1 MHSLWQQ
8 TACRPQC
15 SPKAQQGERRG
26 RRWGWRV
33 EVGDLGAGRSTWGP
47 AWCCLF
53 RARSP
58 PGPGCG
64 TAAGSEHRLSAN
76 RLPSALVSAQWL
88 LVVRLG
94 PPLGDHPS
102 SGCAAHTACNVERG
116 TSCCMLH
123 GAMVRV
129 VMLAYIARMS
139 YVVRCVPHAVPP
151 HAAGR
156 EYTIQHTAHAPDC
169 GPQPHGRQ
177 PPAACSMLYRL
188 PPIESNP

>member
-8 TACRPQC
+8 RHATHSA
-15 SPKAQQGERRG
+15 ARRLSRESG
-26 RRWGWRV
+26 
-33 EVGDLGAGRSTWGP
+33 EVGSGVGGWGLGSQRAGPLGDLLGAVCFEHDR
-47 AWCCLF
+47 LKVL
-53 RARSP
+53 
-58 PGPGCG
+58 
-64 TAAGSEHRLSAN
+64 AAVQQRVPSIDYLQRF

-102 SGCAAHTACNVERG
+102 SGCAAHTACIERG

-177 PPAACSMLYRL
+177 SPAACSMLYRL